1 MNGWR
6 KERLKA
12 RRGKKKGIYIYI
24 YVNEK
29 LERRGERDKSNSSGQ

>member
-6 KERLKA
+6 KERLKT

-24 YVNEK
+24 YEK
-29 LERRGERDKSNSSGQ
+29 LEKRGERDKSNSSGQ